1 MLHQLIEYTTKKTI
15 IFISGYRLVSCNAIM
30 NYEIFRKQ
38 IKSAVRNI
46 KKQVLDRDPMLR

>member
-1 MLHQLIEYTTKKTI
+1 MKKTI

-30 NYEIFRKQ
+30 HYEIFRKQ

-46 KKQVLDRDPMLR
+46 KKQILDRDPMLR